1 MTISALITMVLVQ
14 VLVSLITGYFFLK
27 VLKSPPKPEEDS
39 YTEE

>member
-1 MTISALITMVLVQ
+1 MSTSAIITMLLVQ
-14 VLVSLITGYFFLK
+14 VSVTIITGYFFWK